1 MMISVAPSPFRTSRN
16 GAAALWVAVVTIMLL
31 AGSLCAVAQNRPW
44 SYRNSRLPGSTPKV
58 TAAAGALVIFDKV
71 AFRSIDHGVTL
82 DSIRDLEGEP
92 CDFFDFSQG
101 ISFAIT
107 YESSERKAKVF
118 FSQGGSSWSKVDS
131 ILDVARPT
139 SGVASGFDWYM
150 ASENGSVI
158 HRIGETTTTIK
169 GPSSE
174 PIRQLVLTTTA
185 MVANVAGR
193 AVAFSIDKGASW
205 STLPAEGLGQLHV
218 MNDQVYAATG
228 RGIVSLNVSDG
239 KLEQVGTWDLPSGQ
253 PPATLDIDS
262 HVGQLY
268 AVTADSSYRM
278 FRLDRTDDTWVR
290 WGLPL
295 PCQQASASHSI
306 MAIES
311 GWAVAALNI
320 TQGKKDTS
328 GIYAFDL
335 NDLTRVHDE
344 AGRSESSSGILVQ
357 GDACTIDLGPNVVS
371 AELFDMSG
379 RSLQGPLQVQQG
391 HVRIELHG
399 IPSGMYVLVSR
410 RADATHARSLILR

>member
-1 MMISVAPSPFRTSRN
+1 MMMSAAPKPLRTSPN
-16 GAAALWVAVVTIMLL
+16 GHAASWVAVVTIMLL
-31 AGSLCAVAQNRPW
+31 ANSLCAVAQNRPW
-44 SYRNSRLPGSTPKV
+44 SYRNSRLPGSKPKV
-58 TAAAGALVIFDKV
+58 TAAAGALVIFDEV
-71 AFRSIDHGVTL
+71 AWRSIDHGVTL

-107 YESSERKAKVF
+107 YEAKERKAKVF

-150 ASENGSVI
+150 TSENGSMI
-158 HRIGETTTTIK
+158 HRIGETTSTIK
-169 GPSSE
+169 GPSNE

-193 AVAFSIDKGASW
+193 AMAFSTDKGASW

-218 MNDQVYAATG
+218 MNDKLYASTG
-228 RGIVSLNVSDG
+228 KGIVTLDVSAG
-239 KLEQVGTWDLPSGQ
+239 KLEQVGIWELPSGQ
-253 PPATLDIDS
+253 TPATLDVDS
-262 HVGQLY
+262 HLGQLY

-278 FRLDRTDDTWVR
+278 FRLDRTDNTWVR

-311 GWAVAALNI
+311 GWAVVALNI

-335 NDLTRVHDE
+335 NDLTGVNETSLIEAERGGLVLSGDNGRV
-344 AGRSESSSGILVQ
+344 
-357 GDACTIDLGPNVVS
+357 DLGPRIIG
-371 AELFDMSG
+371 AELFDAHGRRLKGLNAAEARPLELDMSG
-379 RSLQGPLQVQQG
+379 L
-391 HVRIELHG
+391 
-399 IPSGMYVLVSR
+399 PSGLYVLVGHRS
-410 RADATHARSLILR
+410 DATVTRRLILR

>member
-1 MMISVAPSPFRTSRN
+1 MMISAARKPRRTSRN
-16 GAAALWVAVVTIMLL
+16 GQTGLWVCVVTIMLL
-31 AGSLCAVAQNRPW
+31 ASSFCAVAQNRPW

-58 TAAAGALVIFDKV
+58 TAAAGALMIFDKT
-71 AFRSIDHGVTL
+71 AWRSIDHGATL

-158 HRIGETTTTIK
+158 HRIGETTTIIK

-174 PIRQLVLTTTA
+174 PIRQLVLTSTA

-193 AVAFSIDKGASW
+193 AMAFSTDKGASW

-218 MNDQVYAATG
+218 MNDQVYASTG
-228 RGIVSLNVSDG
+228 RGIASLNVSDG
-239 KLEQVGTWDLPSGQ
+239 KLEQVGNWDVASGQ
-253 PPATLDIDS
+253 PPATLDVDS

-278 FRLDRTDDTWVR
+278 FRLDRADNTWVR

-295 PCQQASASHSI
+295 PCQQASASHSV

-320 TQGKKDTS
+320 TQGRKDTS

-335 NDLTRVHDE
+335 NDLTAVD
-344 AGRSESSSGILVQ
+344 ESSSGDDQRGGLFIS
-357 GDACTIDLGPNVVS
+357 GDGARIDLGRDIIG
-371 AELFDMSG
+371 AELFDAHGRRLMSINDAQARPLELDMSG
-379 RSLQGPLQVQQG
+379 FQ
-391 HVRIELHG
+391 
-399 IPSGMYVLVSR
+399 SGLYVLIGH
-410 RADATHARSLILR
+410 RADATVKRRLILR

>member
-1 MMISVAPSPFRTSRN
+1 MMICATPTTLRTSRN
-16 GAAALWVAVVTIMLL
+16 GHAAAWFIVVTFLL
-31 AGSLCAVAQNRPW
+31 VASSLCAVAQNRPW
-44 SYRNSRLPGSTPKV
+44 SYRNSRLPGSAPKV
-58 TAAAGALVIFDKV
+58 TAAAGALVIFDKT
-71 AFRSIDHGVTL
+71 AWRSIDHGATL
-82 DSIRDLEGEP
+82 DSIRELEGEP

-107 YESSERKAKVF
+107 YEAKERKAKVF

-150 ASENGSVI
+150 TSENGSVI
-158 HRIGETTTTIK
+158 HRIGETTTTLK

-193 AVAFSIDKGASW
+193 AVAFSTDKGASW

-218 MNDQVYAATG
+218 MNDQVYASSG
-228 RGIVSLNVSDG
+228 RGIVSLNISDS
-239 KLEQVGTWDLPSGQ
+239 KLEQVGIWELPSGQ
-253 PPATLDIDS
+253 PPATLDVDS

-268 AVTADSSYRM
+268 AVTSDSSYRM
-278 FRLDRTDDTWVR
+278 FRLDRTDKTWVR

-295 PCQQASASHSI
+295 PCQQAASSHSI

-311 GWAVAALNI
+311 GWAVVALNI

-328 GIYAFDL
+328 GIYGFDL
-335 NDLTRVHDE
+335 NDLTAVNETTWNE
-344 AGRSESSSGILVQ
+344 ADRGGLVISGDNGR
-357 GDACTIDLGPNVVS
+357 IDLGPGIVS
-371 AELFDMSG
+371 AELFDAHGRRVRGLDAAEARPVELEMSG
-379 RSLQGPLQVQQG
+379 L
-391 HVRIELHG
+391 
-399 IPSGMYVLVSR
+399 PSGFYVLVGH
-410 RADATHARSLILR
+410 RADATVARRLILR